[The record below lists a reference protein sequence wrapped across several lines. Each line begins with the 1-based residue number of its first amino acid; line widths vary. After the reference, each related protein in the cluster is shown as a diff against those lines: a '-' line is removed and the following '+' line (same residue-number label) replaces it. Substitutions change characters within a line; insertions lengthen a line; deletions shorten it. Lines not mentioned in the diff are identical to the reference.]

1 MMPRHVLFVG
11 ASQKSH
17 LIHMQGL
24 AEEMAA
30 RGYKVT
36 FAALDSDQN
45 VITSAA
51 SSSGSGSVEF
61 LSAGE
66 PEHDAAFYGYTH
78 DIVDLFRLCA
88 DYSVHLYDSLLPKL
102 KASNQPGGVDLIVF
116 DHLFWPAGHAL
127 ARDLEASA
135 VMLYPG
141 LFGLGNLGMEPDY
154 VPMIISGFQSPVS
167 AKNLPHRIQ
176 NFIMLRVARNILQT
190 VRSFIFR
197 SALKTLQINNGNPY
211 GKKKLA
217 LHGSFGGIGEVSRNQ
232 KTLGSP
238 MVQSTGPWLPRSTS
252 VSSEIGALLE
262 NDVDAAPI
270 VFIAIGTNAYWSS
283 ELIDVFV
290 GVLLALGKTNELR
303 VLWSINDRDIA
314 GFLEPGLK
322 RASASLDDIS
332 NVLTVVPFV
341 DQLAILQSNSVA
353 AFVSHCGFGS
363 VQEALFTGI
372 PVLAMP
378 MMLGSDQ
385 VTNAARLVQLG
396 VAESFDSRPGKD
408 VITTEALLTKLRALT
423 AQGDENH
430 YKAKALEFSRI
441 SHRLQ
446 GPKRAADWLEIE
458 METGSHFM
466 IGVEEQLSW
475 VEKHSLDVYAVLI
488 LLAVVGSFVVSM
500 VLGCRRRHKSKKD

>member
-1 MMPRHVLFVG
+1 MMMSRHVLFVG

-24 AEEMAA
+24 AEEMVA

-36 FAALDSDQN
+36 FAALESDRS
-45 VITSAA
+45 VITSA
-51 SSSGSGSVEF
+51 SSGGSGSGVEF

-66 PEHDAAFYGYTH
+66 PEHDAAYYGYTH

-102 KASNQPGGVDLIVF
+102 KAGDQTGVDLVVF

-127 ARDLEASA
+127 ARDLEASG

-141 LFGLGNLGMEPDY
+141 LFGLAHLGMEPDY

-167 AKNLPHRIQ
+167 ANLPHRIQ
-176 NFIMLRVARNILQT
+176 NFIMLRVARTILQT

-197 SALKTLQINNGNPY
+197 SALKTLQINDGNAY
-211 GKKKLA
+211 GKTKLA
-217 LHGSFGGIGEVSRNQ
+217 LHGSFRGLGEVSRNQ

-262 NDVDAAPI
+262 DVDAAPI
-270 VFIAIGTNAYWSS
+270 VFISIGTNAYWTS
-283 ELIDVFV
+283 EMIDVFV
-290 GVLLALGKTNELR
+290 GALLELDKTNELR
-303 VLWSINDRDIA
+303 VLWSIKDMDIV
-314 GFLEPGLK
+314 GFLEPGLE
-322 RASASLDDIS
+322 RASASLADLS

-341 DQLAILQSNSVA
+341 DQLAVLQSNSVA
-353 AFVSHCGFGS
+353 AFVSHCGLGS

-385 VTNAARLVQLG
+385 ITNAARLVELG

-408 VITTEALLTKLRALT
+408 VITTETLLTKLRALT
-423 AQGDENH
+423 ANGDENH
-430 YKAKALEFSRI
+430 YKANALAFSRI

-475 VEKHSLDVYAVLI
+475 VEKNSLDVYAVLM
-488 LLAVVGSFVVSM
+488 LLAVIGSFVMSK

>member
-1 MMPRHVLFVG
+1 MSRHVLFVG

-36 FAALDSDQN
+36 FAALESDRA
-45 VITSAA
+45 VVTSA
-51 SSSGSGSVEF
+51 SNSGSVEF

-66 PEHDAAFYGYTH
+66 PEHDAAHYGYTH
-78 DIVDLFRLCA
+78 DILDLFRLCA
-88 DYSVHLYDSLLPKL
+88 DYSVHLYDSLFPKL
-102 KASNQPGGVDLIVF
+102 KAGDGIDLVVF

-127 ARDLEASA
+127 ARDLEARG

-141 LFGLGNLGMEPDY
+141 LFGLEHLGMEPDY
-154 VPMIISGFQSPVS
+154 VPMIISGFSSPVMT
-167 AKNLPHRIQ
+167 NLPQRIQ

-197 SALKTLQINNGNPY
+197 SALKRLKINDGNPY
-211 GKKKLA
+211 GKTKLA
-217 LHGSFGGIGEVSRNQ
+217 LHGSFGGLGEVSRNQ
-232 KTLGSP
+232 KTLGGAP
-238 MVQSTGPWLPRSTS
+238 MIQSTGPWLPRSTF
-252 VSSEIGALLE
+252 VSSEIEALL
-262 NDVDAAPI
+262 NDVDATPI
-270 VFIAIGTNAYWSS
+270 VFVAIGTNAYWTS
-283 ELIDVFV
+283 EMVDVFV
-290 GVLLALGKTNELR
+290 GALLEFNETNELR
-303 VLWSINDRDIA
+303 VLWSIKDSSGI
-314 GFLEPGLK
+314 LEPALK
-322 RASASLDDIS
+322 RASTSLEDIS

-341 DQLAILQSNSVA
+341 DQLAVLQSKSVA

-372 PVLAMP
+372 PVLATP

-396 VAESFDSRPGKD
+396 AAESFDSRKD
-408 VITTEALLTKLRALT
+408 VITTAALLTKLRALT
-423 AQGDENH
+423 TKGDDENNH
-430 YKAKALEFSRI
+430 YKLKALELSRI

-446 GPKRAADWLEIE
+446 GPTRAADWLEME
-458 METGSHFM
+458 MMEPTGSQFM

-475 VEKHSLDVYAVLI
+475 VELNSLDVYAVLL
-488 LLAVVGSFVVSM
+488 LLAAIGSFVGSK
-500 VLGCRRRHKSKKD
+500 VLGRCRRRKSKKD